1 MKTPGISSRVKVLRR
16 EARRL
21 LAVSRNHMEQANRYA
36 QFIGEPGAMGMLYS
50 LAMAACV
57 GTLLAAQR
65 CRDNARLLAGCVP
78 STHDHCES
86 CDGAG
91 RGTSVY
97 GDWICSSCHGYGT
110 RKGAA

>member
-21 LAVSRNHMEQANRYA
+21 LRVTRNHMEQANRYA
-36 QFIGEPGAMGMLYS
+36 PFIGEPGPMGMLYS
-50 LAMAACV
+50 FAMAACV
-57 GTLLAAQR
+57 GTLLAAER
-65 CRDNARLLAGCVP
+65 ARENARIIAGCMRPV
-78 STHDHCES
+78 HDHCES

-97 GDWICSSCHGYGT
+97 GEWICSSCHGYGT